1 MLPTFTNRGESMK
14 RLIIF
19 LMAAGCAASYAQS
32 VFPPS
37 DQPPTPWLQSVPHPA
52 LVMPSLTSL
61 LSSPLPTGCSTDLP
75 PQIGTVKQDPVTL
88 YYSANV
94 YAHSLCYVSR
104 DQGYV
109 IYEGC
114 ALVQWDPTGTTHT
127 VSQLIFQ
134 DSFSLE
140 QGRDRQT
147 APKCWSNMSAG

>member
-1 MLPTFTNRGESMK
+1 MK

-19 LMAAGCAASYAQS
+19 LIAAGCTAISYAQT
-32 VFPPS
+32 VAPPNE
-37 DQPPTPWLQSVPHPA
+37 QPPQHPWQQSVTHPA
-52 LVMPSLTSL
+52 LALPSLAEVL
-61 LSSPLPTGCSTDLP
+61 QNVCSTDLQ
-75 PQIGTVKQDPVTL
+75 PQIGTVKQDPLTL

-109 IYEGC
+109 VYEGC

-134 DSFSLE
+134 DSFSLG
-140 QGRDRQT
+140 QGRDRKT
-147 APKCWSNMSAG
+147 APKCFPDAISG